1 MQPIRRENPATRSV
15 HSSPHRWD
23 IFCNVVDNF
32 GDIGVCWRLARQL
45 AAEHAL
51 AVRLWVDDLASFRRI
66 NSSIDP
72 NLQEQMSH
80 GVTIRRWSKPFGAV
94 EPAEVVIETFGCEVP
109 YAYAAAMADRAPKPA
124 WINLEYLSAE
134 AWVTGCHALP
144 SPHPRLPLTRYFFF
158 PGFVPGTGGLL
169 CERDLLARRRAFQG
183 DVKSAA
189 FWRSLGLTAPA
200 PQEIRISLFCYENPA
215 LPGLLQAWAA
225 GPWPVLCLVPEGP
238 VADSLP
244 RQFQPGEAVGPGAY
258 RRGSLEAQV
267 LPFTDQD
274 GYDRL
279 LWACDCNFVRGE
291 DSFVRAQWA
300 ARPSVWHIYP
310 QREGQ
315 HWVKLNAFIDLYA
328 VGLPEEAAAALR
340 AFWRAWN
347 AGRSAGEAWG
357 SFWRQRT
364 ALHAHARDWAERLTA
379 QGDLASNLVN
389 FCHKL
394 LK

>member
-109 YAYAAAMADRAPKPA
+109 YAYAAAMADRATKPA

-158 PGFVPGTGGLL
+158 PGFDKDG
-169 CERDLLARRRAFQG
+169 RNAARNSFG
-183 DVKSAA
+183 DVHVAGVDAEGRKVLNRGRAKQVTSHLGDHAHGSATEA
-189 FWRSLGLTAPA
+189 GGHSLICTLPA
-200 PQEIRISLFCYENPA
+200 
-215 LPGLLQAWAA
+215 
-225 GPWPVLCLVPEGP
+225 
-238 VADSLP
+238 
-244 RQFQPGEAVGPGAY
+244 
-258 RRGSLEAQV
+258 EAQV
-267 LPFTDQD
+267 EFLSKN
-274 GYDRL
+274 RL
-279 LWACDCNFVRGE
+279 
-291 DSFVRAQWA
+291 
-300 ARPSVWHIYP
+300 ARPRKHV
-310 QREGQ
+310 
-315 HWVKLNAFIDLYA
+315 VKGDEVDVGTAYDNN
-328 VGLPEEAAAALR
+328 VGL
-340 AFWRAWN
+340 
-347 AGRSAGEAWG
+347 
-357 SFWRQRT
+357 
-364 ALHAHARDWAERLTA
+364 
-379 QGDLASNLVN
+379 
-389 FCHKL
+389 FCHQCSL
-394 LK
+394 DPNRLGTRN